1 VEAYDPAQ
9 NAFMRLGPM
18 ATPRHGINAAV
29 LGSRV
34 YLPGGATVEGFGVT
48 GVNEAFDAP

>member
-1 VEAYDPAQ
+1 
-9 NAFMRLGPM
+9 
-18 ATPRHGINAAV
+18 V

-48 GVNEAFDAP
+48 AVNEAFEAS